1 MGQIKNI
8 KLHIVTDIKTRN
20 NNNTSRQSVICFGSV
35 QFITMYTNSL
45 VKLSNGLKTGINGF
59 RFFSVLPQQ
68 NVTLKDVRLKLKSV
82 TNIQKITKTM
92 QMVSASKYARAE
104 RELKPARVI
113 GQGAKA
119 VFEAAEL
126 EQDASKPNHLII
138 AISSDRGLCGGIH
151 SGVAKAVKA
160 YTLDN
165 PDVDTKLVLCGDKVK
180 AALQRTHPSNI
191 LCSLNELGRKPP
203 LFEEASFIAE
213 QVVDSGYEF
222 DVCKMYYNRFKS
234 AIAYELTP
242 QDIHSFTTLTTAES
256 MLQYDD
262 VDEAVLQNFYEFSLA
277 NLIFYGMKESA
288 CSEQSARMTAMDNA
302 TKNAGDMIAAL
313 QIVYNRTR
321 QAVITTELIEIISGT
336 VALESAD

>member
-1 MGQIKNI
+1 MM
-8 KLHIVTDIKTRN
+8 
-20 NNNTSRQSVICFGSV
+20 NTS
-35 QFITMYTNSL
+35 NL
-45 VKLSNGLKTGINGF
+45 VRLASTGLKNQGV
-59 RFFSVLPQQ
+59 RHLSVTPQHQ
-68 NVTLKDVRLKLKSV
+68 ATLKDVRLKLKSV

>member
-1 MGQIKNI
+1 MM
-8 KLHIVTDIKTRN
+8 
-20 NNNTSRQSVICFGSV
+20 NTS
-35 QFITMYTNSL
+35 NL
-45 VKLSNGLKTGINGF
+45 VRLAATGLKGQGVRHLSMT
-59 RFFSVLPQQ
+59 PQHQ
-68 NVTLKDVRLKLKSV
+68 ATLKDVRIKLKSV

-113 GQGAKA
+113 GAGAKA

-126 EQDASKPNHLII
+126 EQDTTKPNHLII

-151 SGVAKAVKA
+151 SGVAKAIKA

-165 PDVDTKLVLCGDKVK
+165 PDADTKVVICGDKVK
-180 AALQRTHPSNI
+180 AALQRTHPNNI
-191 LCSLNELGRKPP
+191 LCTLNELGRKPP

-302 TKNAGDMIAAL
+302 TKNAGDMISAL

-336 VALESAD
+336 VALESSD

>member
-1 MGQIKNI
+1 MM
-8 KLHIVTDIKTRN
+8 
-20 NNNTSRQSVICFGSV
+20 NTS
-35 QFITMYTNSL
+35 NL
-45 VKLSNGLKTGINGF
+45 VRLAATGLKNQGV
-59 RFFSVLPQQ
+59 RHLSVTPQHQ
-68 NVTLKDVRLKLKSV
+68 ATLKDVRLKLKSV